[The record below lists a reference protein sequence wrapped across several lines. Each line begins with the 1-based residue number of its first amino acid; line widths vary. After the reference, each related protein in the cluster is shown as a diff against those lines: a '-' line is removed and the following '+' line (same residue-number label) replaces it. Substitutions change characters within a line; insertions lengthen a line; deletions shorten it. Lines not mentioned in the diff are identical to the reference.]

1 VEKTERPRRR
11 RRLLKALAVLLLIVA
26 VLAGALPWI
35 ASGDTGRDYLLRRVN
50 AALAG
55 TLQATDLE
63 LGWGGGQ
70 VLGGVELHDPAGRRV
85 LRFEQLRTDAGLLS
99 LLAGDYDL
107 GRVVL
112 EGLDLELVRDEE
124 GRLNLSDAL
133 GAGEE
138 EKEEPEPQTLDEVLR
153 EVEEVL
159 PSSLRVD
166 LEVRDARVRF
176 SDPALAEPVLW
187 TGTAELTLAGA
198 SEPVVLRCRGETP
211 RVGKVDLEVTLAGL
225 EDARSAGRLNVRAQC
240 ELDARLERT
249 VGKNLSAGLEL
260 ATSASGVAFDVEI
273 IAERLQLSGAGQATI
288 FEERGRIALARPLEV
303 AWRAD
308 SRLLTTGADVELPDE
323 ILVQLAVESLDAP
336 FDGEDQRGR
345 AVLTVMGG
353 KGRVRWAG
361 RLREVAWRDWRA
373 ELSLAERVE
382 FVLAGKLASQGQE
395 GSLSLEGTAQDLT
408 DWKRARVDAVA
419 KLEDFP
425 LEPVEE
431 LLGRETRLVDL
442 LGERM
447 DLDVRT
453 VSEGEGKHAV
463 RLSAE
468 SAHLTL
474 EGPVDVDA
482 TAERVTTRGL
492 TALWRLPP
500 SLLEG
505 HLAEPVPVR
514 LRIDSLAAGLT
525 RFDPEQTSLT
535 ASLSIDDGS
544 LRYEGEEVLW
554 RGLNASVTAPNV
566 RAGVQLRAK
575 GEIAQGDERTTID
588 VEGDVANLWNEAGG
602 FDPARFQGELT
613 ARLQGLPARAL
624 GLPAD
629 ALGGRCDAGLELKG
643 GSEISQGRLVLTAR
657 NLDARIPLSLGEEV
671 AVENATVRY
680 RPPPRYADGNLVLTV
695 PRLRIP
701 VPWRLADLRGEA
713 RLRAETLVV
722 SGVTLAD
729 LDGRF
734 DPETFALTCR
744 VTEVTD
750 ARLQKGLAPPVA
762 VRLDG
767 RTSLERLPT
776 IDRLRVQLEGAL
788 LKLVGTARLE
798 DGARLV
804 VTEPAIVDYELRPGL
819 LEQLDLAAPV
829 RLHVEVPRL
838 EAPLKKLRDLAIV
851 GRAEITAPRVAL
863 REATLA
869 DVSLSA
875 AAGEEWT
882 VQGGG
887 RITRPGQPRPFSVA
901 ARYRDDRAWEARVE
915 NLSMHLVE
923 ALAGGE
929 GLVEAFGEQA
939 TFEIVRGPEAAR
951 CRVRTP
957 HLEFDAEGPMADGI
971 ALSKPATLRW
981 TVHPGAWPNSEFG
994 LRAPAVVEARIE
1006 RFRLHFGRFS
1016 QPAWERLDLQADVR
1030 IPKLELEDARSKQP
1044 LAVRQIQ
1051 LTANVAGDRLHATG
1065 GGRLNGGAVR
1075 GDVWFEEPARLLG
1088 HAARGGSWAAVL
1100 ELPRPRGELREA
1112 VTGHGNVELDRVP
1125 AWLLDRLFVLDE
1137 YARTVLGPTATA
1149 KANWDIKRGSGP
1161 LHVRVDAPRAKASID
1176 ARLTP
1181 AGVRLDRDLTADL
1194 TLTKELGAL
1203 VLPKLGPFFRG
1214 LESAEHPM
1222 RVRIP
1227 PEGFLLPLER
1237 FDIRKVKVP
1246 AVTLDVGRAVFNNA
1260 WLTDVLQLVTK
1271 ARAEDGLTSAWF
1283 TPLDLE
1289 LKDGVIRYRKRV
1301 DLLTQE
1307 KMHLASW
1314 GEVDLGRNRLD
1325 LTLAFM
1331 PDALRHHLHVSR
1343 ARDSDAL
1350 RIPIRGTIDQPK
1362 LMLGNTLADL
1372 AKIQLREKAVGKIK
1386 DSFARAIA
1394 EAMLENLFSKSLRG
1408 GAIPP
1413 PTANP
1418 LPWTLQ
1424 EEDQE
1429 GKQEEK
1435 PKEGG

>member
-1 VEKTERPRRR
+1 
-11 RRLLKALAVLLLIVA
+11 
-26 VLAGALPWI
+26 
-35 ASGDTGRDYLLRRVN
+35 
-50 AALAG
+50 
-55 TLQATDLE
+55 
-63 LGWGGGQ
+63 
-70 VLGGVELHDPAGRRV
+70 
-85 LRFEQLRTDAGLLS
+85 
-99 LLAGDYDL
+99 
-107 GRVVL
+107 
-112 EGLDLELVRDEE
+112 
-124 GRLNLSDAL
+124 
-133 GAGEE
+133 
-138 EKEEPEPQTLDEVLR
+138 
-153 EVEEVL
+153 
-159 PSSLRVD
+159 LRVD

-176 SDPALAEPVLW
+176 SDPALAEPVEW
-187 TGTAELTLAGA
+187 TGTAELALAGA
-198 SEPVVLRCRGETP
+198 SEPATLRCRGETP

-249 VGKNLSAGLEL
+249 LGQNLSAGLEL
-260 ATSASGVAFDVEI
+260 ATSPSGIAFDVEI
-273 IAERLQLSGAGQATI
+273 IAERLQLSGAGQATV
-288 FEERGRIALARPLEV
+288 FEERRRVALARPLEV
-303 AWRAD
+303 TWRAD

-323 ILVQLAVESLDAP
+323 ILVQLTVESLDAP
-336 FDGEDQRGR
+336 FDGEDPRGR

-373 ELSLAERVE
+373 ELSLTERVE

-395 GSLSLEGTAQDLT
+395 GSLSLTGTAQDPA
-408 DWKRARVDAVA
+408 DWKRARIDAVA
-419 KLEDFP
+419 QLEDFP

-431 LLGRETRLVDL
+431 LLGRDTRLVDL

-463 RLSAE
+463 QLRAE
-468 SAHLTL
+468 SVQLVV
-474 EGPVDVDA
+474 EGPFEVDA
-482 TAERVTTRGL
+482 VAERVTTQGL

-544 LRYEGEEVLW
+544 LRYEGDEVLW

-629 ALGGRCDAGLELKG
+629 ALGGRCDADLELKG
-643 GSEISQGRLVLTAR
+643 GSEISQGRLVLTAK
-657 NLDARIPLSLGEEV
+657 NLDAQIPLSLGEEV

-744 VTEVTD
+744 VTDVTD
-750 ARLQKGLAPPVA
+750 VRLQKGLAPPVA

-767 RTSLERLPT
+767 RASLERLPT
-776 IDRLRVQLEGAL
+776 IDRLRVHLEGAL

-838 EAPLKKLRDLAIV
+838 EAPLEKLRDLAIV
-851 GRAEITAPRVAL
+851 GRAEITTPRVAL

-875 AAGEEWT
+875 DAGEEWT

-901 ARYRDDRAWEARVE
+901 ARYRDDRAWDARVE

-951 CRVRTP
+951 CRVRAP
-957 HLEFDAEGPMADGI
+957 HLEFDAEGPMTDGI
-971 ALSKPATLRW
+971 ALSKPAALRW
-981 TVHPGAWPNSEFG
+981 TVHPGAWPNSEFE
-994 LRAPAVVEARIE
+994 LRAPAVVEAQIG
-1006 RFRLHFGRFS
+1006 RFRLPFGRFF
-1016 QPAWERLDLQADVR
+1016 
-1030 IPKLELEDARSKQP
+1030 PKLDLEDADSQQK
-1044 LAVRQIQ
+1044 LALRQIQ
-1051 LTANVAGDRLHATG
+1051 LTADVAGDTLHATG

-1075 GDVWFEEPARLLG
+1075 GDVWFEEPARLLA
-1088 HAARGGSWAAVL
+1088 HAARGDSWASAL
-1100 ELPRPRGELREA
+1100 KLPKPRGELREA

-1149 KANWDIKRGSGP
+1149 KANWNIKRGSGP
-1161 LHVRVDAPRAKASID
+1161 LHVRVDAPRAKASVD

-1194 TLTKELGAL
+1194 TLTQELGAL

-1214 LESAEHPM
+1214 LESAEHPV

-1325 LTLAFM
+1325 LTFAFM

-1372 AKIQLREKAVGKIK
+1372 AKIQLREKAIAEIK
-1386 DSFARAIA
+1386 ESFARAIA
-1394 EAMLENLFSKSLRG
+1394 EAVLENLFSKSLRG

-1429 GKQEEK
+1429 AKPDGK
-1435 PKEGG
+1435 PKEKPGG